1 MCCDLYLS
9 PESPPK
15 SKTGKYT
22 VVAKHFW
29 SRSLFLFSI
38 SNTEFLENHLA
49 LLPYSL
55 PAPEAARR
63 QLVEGILK
71 EEFGLDER

>member
-22 VVAKHFW
+22 VVAERFRT
-29 SRSLFLFSI
+29 RSLFLFSI